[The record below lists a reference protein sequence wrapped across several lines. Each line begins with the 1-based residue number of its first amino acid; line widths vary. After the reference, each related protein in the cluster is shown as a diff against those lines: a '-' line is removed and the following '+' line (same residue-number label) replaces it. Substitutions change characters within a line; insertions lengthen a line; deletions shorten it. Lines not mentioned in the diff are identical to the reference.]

1 MAIIL
6 PRAMFRWFVLL
17 WSGGNGVLLRL
28 VAGIRVEIR
37 GRENIPATPAII
49 ASKHQSEWESNV
61 FLHLLNDPVY
71 VIKKELGYIPAYGQ
85 YARKMKM
92 IFIDRGGHARTL
104 RQLVK
109 QAKRAFA
116 NNRPLVIFPEGTRIL
131 PGQRLPY
138 RAGVAGIYAEL
149 GVPVV
154 PVIHNSGMYWPPRS
168 FRKYPGTI
176 ILEFLPPIEPGL
188 GRQEFVRRLESTM
201 EEAMAKLLFE
211 CGAKPLESGDQQDSG
226 ASAPAA
232 ASDHVATG

>member
-1 MAIIL
+1 MIPMALVL
-6 PRAMFRWFVLL
+6 PRAMFRWFVLA
-17 WSGGNGVLLRL
+17 WSGGNGVLLRV

-37 GRENIPATPAII
+37 GRENIPTTPAII

-109 QAKRAFA
+109 QAREAFKR
-116 NNRPLVIFPEGTRIL
+116 NRPLVIFPEGTRIM
-131 PGQRLPY
+131 PGQKLPY
-138 RAGVAGIYAEL
+138 RAGVAGIYTEL

-188 GRQEFVRRLESTM
+188 SRQEFVRRLETTM
-201 EEAMAKLLFE
+201 ETAMERLLVE
-211 CGAKPLESGDQQDSG
+211 CGGKPLPAGG
-226 ASAPAA
+226 APATPA
-232 ASDHVATG
+232 RENEAATG